1 MGIFQRLKG
10 KSATPAPV
18 TDKKATAKKPAE
30 AKKADAKPAEEH
42 KVIAPKI
49 KAAKF
54 AYLLVSPR
62 VSEKAAILAS
72 RGTYVFNVPTSA
84 NKVEVRKA
92 VEAFYDVKVTDV
104 RTIRGPGKIVRR
116 GRTSGQRPNWKK
128 ALVTL
133 KAGQKIDL
141 YEGV

>member
-62 VSEKAAILAS
+62 VSEKAAAPVRSSAADAHPAS
-72 RGTYVFNVPTSA
+72 AP
-84 NKVEVRKA
+84 
-92 VEAFYDVKVTDV
+92 
-104 RTIRGPGKIVRR
+104 IGKKLSSRSRPVRR
-116 GRTSGQRPNWKK
+116 STCMK
-128 ALVTL
+128 AS
-133 KAGQKIDL
+133 KPYA
-141 YEGV
+141 Y

>member
-10 KSATPAPV
+10 IRTAAP
-18 TDKKATAKKPAE
+18 E
-30 AKKADAKPAEEH
+30 EKKADAKPAEERN
-42 KVIAPKI
+42 VVAPKA

-54 AYLLVSPR
+54 AHLLVSPR
-62 VSEKAAILAS
+62 ISEKAAILAS

-84 NKVEVRKA
+84 NKIEVRKA
-92 VEAFYDVKVTDV
+92 VEALYDVKVTDV
-104 RTIRGPGKIVRR
+104 RTVRGPGKFVRR